1 MTGLVVRILLLC
13 AVVFAVVY
21 GVTRA
26 LRATASS
33 REAQRLA
40 DEVRRL
46 REAIEGGLM
55 DAAEY
60 ARTVER
66 IRQDCRRLGV
76 DLPDLPSRLPS
87 RPPDDQGDR

>member
-1 MTGLVVRILLLC
+1 MTGLVIRILLLC

-21 GVTRA
+21 GITRA
-26 LRATASS
+26 LRASASS
-33 REAQRLA
+33 KEAKRVA

-46 REAIEGGLM
+46 REAIEGGAM

-60 ARTVER
+60 ERTIER

-76 DLPDLPSRLPS
+76 DVPDLPSRM
-87 RPPDDQGDR
+87 PPRGGGDR

>member
-46 REAIEGGLM
+46 REAM